1 MFIVSKCLAGVPCR
15 YDGED
20 NLVPEIKALVERGE
34 AVAVCPE
41 VLGGLPTP
49 RTPSERLPDG
59 RVLDKRGEDVTAQF
73 TRGAE
78 RAMSICREYGCTGAI
93 LKARSPS
100 RGKGVIYDGC
110 FTGTRVPGSGVFAQ
124 MLLDMGI
131 PVMTEEEYLV
141 RTCGES
147 EAVASGRFSVKK
159 KSEPPEG
166 GEA

>member
-1 MFIVSKCLAGVPCR
+1 MFIVSKCLAGAPCR

-78 RAMSICREYGCTGAI
+78 RAMAICREYGCTCAI

-100 RGKGVIYDGC
+100 CGKGVIYDGC

-124 MLLDMGI
+124 MLLDTGI
-131 PVMTEEEYLV
+131 PVMTEEEYLA

-147 EAVASGRFSVKK
+147 EAVACGKFSAKK
-159 KSEPPEG
+159 ESESPEG
-166 GEA
+166 GTA

>member
-1 MFIVSKCLAGVPCR
+1 
-15 YDGED
+15 
-20 NLVPEIKALVERGE
+20 
-34 AVAVCPE
+34 
-41 VLGGLPTP
+41 
-49 RTPSERLPDG
+49 
-59 RVLDKRGEDVTAQF
+59 
-73 TRGAE
+73 
-78 RAMSICREYGCTGAI
+78 MSICREYGCTGAI

-166 GEA
+166 GTA